1 LIGRDTA
8 FLLPLGITLAFG
20 GDLRVVAG
28 WSLLAFALFIYGRSP
43 RESDAR
49 FGVAD
54 VVSMVG
60 GIGCY
65 VYAWVLARSVSKPA
79 GTVMTIPA
87 TSDS

>member
-65 VYAWVLARSVSKPA
+65 VYAWVLAVGGA
-79 GTVMTIPA
+79 L
-87 TSDS
+87 